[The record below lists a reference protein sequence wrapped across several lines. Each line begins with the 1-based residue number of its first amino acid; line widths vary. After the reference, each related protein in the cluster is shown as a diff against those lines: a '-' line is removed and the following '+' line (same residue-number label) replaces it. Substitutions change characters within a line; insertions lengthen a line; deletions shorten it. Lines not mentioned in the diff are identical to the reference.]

1 MIRPKSLPNLFRRR
15 LPGLVRF
22 AEPVAIKEARCLSA
36 IIGSKISSFEVNVA
50 STMRRMPMSEV
61 IGPPV
66 DCRPPKREAAII
78 LEEQRRPFG

>member
-1 MIRPKSLPNLFRRR
+1 
-15 LPGLVRF
+15 
-22 AEPVAIKEARCLSA
+22 
-36 IIGSKISSFEVNVA
+36 
-50 STMRRMPMSEV
+50 MSEV